1 MLFWTGDPPSG
12 REASQQR
19 ASLGPDWTDPDAL
32 DLDPV
37 VERQEDAFDS
47 SPQAVVSPRPW
58 PFCFAVARRRALRR
72 LFPFRQVCPL
82 TLTSRSRL
90 SLDAPGLISLACVAT
105 QNRNTVNT
113 KFLPFGNLPEPP
125 FLPIKISSPM
135 EILLLIL
142 LGIPAIYAISLSVTG
157 LSEGTREGALT
168 GIAGASF
175 LGLSVVPI
183 VFYLI

>member
-1 MLFWTGDPPSG
+1 MLLWTGDPPSG

-19 ASLGPDWTDPDAL
+19 TSLGPDWPDPCAL

-90 SLDAPGLISLACVAT
+90 SLDAPKLISLACVAT
-105 QNRNTVNT
+105 QNRNTVNN
-113 KFLPFGNLPEPP
+113 KFLPFGNLPEAPLFTNKNIQP
-125 FLPIKISSPM
+125 HGNSAPHTSGHPGNIRNQ
-135 EILLLIL
+135 
-142 LGIPAIYAISLSVTG
+142 SLCHRTVRGDS
-157 LSEGTREGALT
+157 
-168 GIAGASF
+168 
-175 LGLSVVPI
+175 
-183 VFYLI
+183 